1 MDKNSLNLYFKS
13 IGYYANILNYR
24 EWSEAGSGN
33 ISQLIDPDELKSVYN
48 DETIFKSN
56 KLETFKTKS
65 SFDNLDNFG
74 VLITNSGARMREI
87 TQSPSK
93 FISLLKI
100 EKNNKFKII
109 HGNSRITSEWESHIG
124 LYNEFISKNKV
135 QRAIIHIHPPEI
147 IAFTH
152 IIKNEKK
159 INSILK
165 EMLNEMKIFLPEG
178 VGFIEHLEAGSEK
191 LSIATVKKFKSYTI
205 SFWEKHGIISS
216 GETLNHALD
225 NIEIVNQAVK
235 IFFKVH
241 SIA

>member
-1 MDKNSLNLYFKS
+1 MHKNDLNLYLKN

-24 EWSEAGSGN
+24 GWSEAGSGN
-33 ISQLIDPDELKSVYN
+33 ISQLIEPDKLKSPYN
-48 DETIFKSN
+48 KTSIENNKS
-56 KLETFKTKS
+56 EIFKTKN
-65 SFDNLDNFG
+65 SFDNLENFG
-74 VLITNSGARMREI
+74 ILITNSGARMREI
-87 TQSPSK
+87 AQTPSK

-109 HGNSRITSEWESHIG
+109 HGNSNITSEWESHIG
-124 LYNEFISKNKV
+124 LYNKFISEDKN

-159 INSILK
+159 INTVLK
-165 EMLNEMKIFLPEG
+165 EMLNEMKLFLPEG
-178 VGFIEHLEAGSEK
+178 VGFIEHLDAGSEG
-191 LSIATVKKFKSYTI
+191 LAMATVKKSKSYRV

-216 GETLNHALD
+216 GETLDKALD

-241 SIA
+241 SIN